1 MRILRFLIVD
11 EQMNT
16 TEIEINSLQF
26 QTMGINKTRIK
37 KHDKK
42 RDLNV
47 TVTEFLDSFKE
58 NEEK

>member
-42 RDLNV
+42 
-47 TVTEFLDSFKE
+47 EI
-58 NEEK
+58 

>member
-1 MRILRFLIVD
+1 
-11 EQMNT
+11 MNT

-58 NEEK
+58 DEQK